1 MRICRFTTGDD
12 PRFGVLTGEV
22 DAQGIP
28 DEDAVV
34 VALTGDPMYVG
45 LTLTEEEFK
54 LDDVRLLAPVLPRS
68 KVIGI
73 GKNYAAHA
81 AEMGGEV
88 PEEPLM
94 FLKPNTSVV
103 GPGDP
108 VFYPRQ
114 TTNLH
119 YEGELAVVIG
129 RICRD
134 VPPEQATDVIYGYTV
149 GNDVTARDLQRKDGQ
164 FTRAKGFDS
173 FCPLGPW
180 IETDVDP
187 HAFAEGR
194 KVQTYLNGDLVQDG
208 TTADLIFDIPTL
220 VAHVSSVMT
229 LLPGDVIL
237 TGTPEGVG
245 PMQPGDEIEVFVEGI
260 GNLNNKVVTRD

>member
-1 MRICRFTTGDD
+1 VVTGD
-12 PRFGVLTGEV
+12 V
-22 DAQGIP
+22 DELGIP
-28 DEDAVV
+28 ADDAMV
-34 VALTGDPMYVG
+34 VALAGDPLYVG
-45 LTLTEEEFK
+45 VQLTEQQFPLKE
-54 LDDVRLLAPVLPRS
+54 VRLLAPVLPRS
-68 KVIGI
+68 KVVGI
-73 GKNYAAHA
+73 GRNYAAHA
-81 AEMGGEV
+81 AELGHDV
-88 PEEPLM
+88 PDEPLM
-94 FLKPNTSVV
+94 FIKPNTSVV

-114 TTNLH
+114 SEDVH

-134 VPPEQATDVIYGYTV
+134 VTPDRVGEVVYGYTV

-180 IETDVDP
+180 IETELDTADL
-187 HAFAEGR
+187 
-194 KVQTYLNGDLVQDG
+194 KVMTHLNGDVVQDG
-208 TTADLIFDIPTL
+208 TTKDMIFDVPAL
-220 VAHVSSVMT
+220 VSHVSSVMT

-245 PMQPGDEIEVFVEGI
+245 PMNVGDEVEVTVAGI
-260 GNLNNKVVTRD
+260 GSLTNKVVSRD